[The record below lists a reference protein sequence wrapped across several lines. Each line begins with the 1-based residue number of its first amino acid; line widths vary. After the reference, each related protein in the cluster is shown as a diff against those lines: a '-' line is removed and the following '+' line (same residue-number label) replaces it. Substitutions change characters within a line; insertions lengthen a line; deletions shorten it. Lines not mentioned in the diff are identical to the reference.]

1 MRESESDEVGTRAAG
16 AVICPSCG
24 HELSMYEEPA
34 MTRGEAV
41 ASKLASAFGTWH
53 YLVVLLVLVL
63 GTLGASALWNVQ
75 VPAMGNL
82 LTYLGFALGML
93 VTIQT
98 PLILITQHRN
108 ESRDR
113 GRDQEAFVVAL
124 HTEADIHVIRDLLE
138 RSVEIERGHHR
149 DPAAAMP
156 GEGEVGP
163 DPAPA
168 AAPPT

>member
-1 MRESESDEVGTRAAG
+1 MRDSESDEFG
-16 AVICPSCG
+16 ASAPGVAVCPRCG

-34 MTRGEAV
+34 MARGETV
-41 ASKLASAFGTWH
+41 AAKLASAFGTWH

-63 GTLGASALWNVQ
+63 AALGASVLWNVQ
-75 VPAMGNL
+75 IPAMGNL
-82 LTYLGFALGML
+82 LTYLGFALGIL

-113 GRDQEAFVVAL
+113 ARDQEAFVVAL

-138 RSVEIERGHHR
+138 RSTEIERGDHR
-149 DPAAAMP
+149 VPNTGLPREGGESGPSPAVP
-156 GEGEVGP
+156 GN
-163 DPAPA
+163 
-168 AAPPT
+168 

>member
-1 MRESESDEVGTRAAG
+1 MRESESDEAGARAAG
-16 AVICPSCG
+16 AVICPRCG

-34 MTRGEAV
+34 IRRGEGV
-41 ASKLASAFGTWH
+41 AGKLASAFGTWH

-63 GTLGASALWNVQ
+63 GTLGASVLWNVQ

-82 LTYLGFALGML
+82 LTYLGFALGLL

-98 PLILITQHRN
+98 PLILLTQHRN

-113 GRDQEAFVVAL
+113 ARDQEAFVVAL
-124 HTEADIHVIRDLLE
+124 HAEADLHVIRDLLE
-138 RSVEIERGHHR
+138 RTAEIERGHHR
-149 DPAAAMP
+149 DPTDAMP
-156 GEGEVGP
+156 GEDEAGP

-168 AAPPT
+168 AASQT

>member
-1 MRESESDEVGTRAAG
+1 MHDTESDERDASAG
-16 AVICPSCG
+16 SAVVCPRCG

-41 ASKLASAFGTWH
+41 ASKLARAFGTWH
-53 YLVVLLVLVL
+53 FLLVLLVLVL
-63 GTLGASALWNVQ
+63 GALGASVLWSVQ

-82 LTYLGFALGML
+82 LTYLWFALGML

-113 GRDQEAFVVAL
+113 ARDQEAFLVAL

-138 RSVEIERGHHR
+138 RRTEIEDGNHR
-149 DPAAAMP
+149 VPNTGLPRDD
-156 GEGEVGP
+156 G
-163 DPAPA
+163 D
-168 AAPPT
+168 